1 MRSESEIGQKSAMS
15 EQLKAQVEDLKLQL
29 SQNDSKLAEYQT
41 ERVKSL
47 EKKNQRNNLIIK
59 KTLETKFYRE
69 KSSFEKQILDQQKE
83 IDELTIEKQALDK
96 EYGAYKTR
104 VHSVLKQQKEQRTD
118 PAQLEQVILRK
129 FLI

>member
-41 ERVKSL
+41 ERVKPL
-47 EKKNQRNNLIIK
+47 EKKNKRNNLIIK

-118 PAQLEQVILRK
+118 PAQLEQVI
-129 FLI
+129 F